1 MAASECSAK
10 EIFLSDVHVNT
21 PFLRT
26 SITDVAITRFR
37 IMRPA
42 ISSDPNLMQEIRPT
56 FADED
61 GDLSPLRKDVKHE
74 DCDYITIEHHL
85 STAMEDIG
93 LQVWRGTLLLCD
105 YIVHHEDRFDGC
117 TMLELG
123 AGLGLCSI
131 IVGRVAKRVFCTDIG
146 DIVLQKCKDNIAKNS
161 HLFKYGNDAVVVREF
176 DWLKNGILAG
186 ESDFCWTK
194 EDQDAL
200 KDTSVLLA
208 ADVIYDDL
216 LTDAFVE
223 SILTLFNKAK
233 AEIVLYLTIE
243 KRLNFTLR
251 DLAVTSP
258 AYDYFLC
265 RIEKLETVEQKLK
278 ARQLRTD
285 FPKYLQYE
293 RVKELVISL
302 LLWRI

>member
-1 MAASECSAK
+1 
-10 EIFLSDVHVNT
+10 
-21 PFLRT
+21 
-26 SITDVAITRFR
+26 
-37 IMRPA
+37 
-42 ISSDPNLMQEIRPT
+42 
-56 FADED
+56 
-61 GDLSPLRKDVKHE
+61 
-74 DCDYITIEHHL
+74 
-85 STAMEDIG
+85 
-93 LQVWRGTLLLCD
+93 
-105 YIVHHEDRFDGC
+105 
-117 TMLELG
+117 MLELG

-161 HLFKYGNDAVVVREF
+161 HLFKYGD
-176 DWLKNGILAG
+176 
-186 ESDFCWTK
+186 SDFCWTK

-223 SILTLFNKAK
+223 TILTLFNKAK

-258 AYDYFLC
+258 AYDYFLR

-293 RVKELVISL
+293 RVKELE
-302 LLWRI
+302 LWEIKPS